1 MVTIVII
8 IGLLLAFV
16 TGFFCA
22 IKAVNLGLRWQIQ
35 TENKQEPI
43 FNTPTLV
50 PKPTVNTADI
60 AKYSKDQMN
69 EWMFGKDGG

>member
-1 MVTIVII
+1 MNTTIII

-22 IKAVNLGLRWQIQ
+22 IKALHIGLTWKIQ

-43 FNTPTLV
+43 LKNPIVEIIDTKKQANLE
-50 PKPTVNTADI
+50 
-60 AKYSKDQMN
+60 KYSKEKIS
-69 EWMFGKDGG
+69 EWMYGAGG